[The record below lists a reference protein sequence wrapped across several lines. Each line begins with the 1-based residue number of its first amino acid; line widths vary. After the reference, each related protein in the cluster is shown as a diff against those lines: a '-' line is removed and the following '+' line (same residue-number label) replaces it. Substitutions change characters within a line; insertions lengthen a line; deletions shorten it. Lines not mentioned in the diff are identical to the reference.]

1 MPSPLSRLRER
12 ARVRVVQLEQDR
24 FKHPLRM
31 LQHVI
36 VPEADHSPA
45 VPFQMRGSA
54 AIHCVAR
61 NVLPSIEFDDEMTLH
76 AREIC
81 EVRVD
86 RMLTAK
92 SVSRQAAVANMK
104 PQPKFRIGHGP
115 SQRACTIAGPHTP
128 RVTRTHTSGDGT
140 EG

>member
-1 MPSPLSRLRER
+1 
-12 ARVRVVQLEQDR
+12 
-24 FKHPLRM
+24 
-31 LQHVI
+31 
-36 VPEADHSPA
+36 
-45 VPFQMRGSA
+45 MRGSA
-54 AIHCVAR
+54 AIPFVAR
-61 NVLPSIEFDDEMTLH
+61 NVLSSIEFDDEMTLH

-86 RMLTAK
+86 RMLTTE

-104 PQPKFRIGHGP
+104 PQPKFRIAHCP

-128 RVTRTHTSGDGT
+128 MLTRTDTSCDWT